1 MSTVLLF
8 ALDNT
13 IVSSLVLNSV
23 ETHILTG
30 LREGRNHSAH
40 DC

>member
-13 IVSSLVLNSV
+13 IVSSLALTPVI
-23 ETHILTG
+23 THILTG
-30 LREGRNHSAH
+30 LCEGRNHSTH
-40 DC
+40 NC